1 MLRNRRRVHVGVT
14 QAIAVSILALTW
26 TLAATP
32 ASAQSVDTRGTTEVS
47 VPRANFRADC
57 SMSAEVVAT
66 LTEGEE
72 VEVLGIAGSWY
83 RVRHTE
89 SGIEGCM
96 HQTVLGAVTPL
107 SEEEAEELEEWEE
120 EIRER
125 EAEAREAE
133 LEAERERREEAL
145 EAERERREAE
155 LEAREEEAERRAREA
170 EWAARRARGEKRIT
184 GYLDLNIGYGIPG
197 EDGLHVEG
205 ALFFATNP
213 PTPIPNSHF
222 VDDYEYSGDLSY
234 GVAGGVLV
242 ALVRGGSVGGGVS
255 LTRTTYSTDLR
266 EEISL
271 PHPTVPGV
279 IVEDSFTTSAPDRTE
294 TALHLHAVYAPPTPE
309 QLRVRVFL
317 GPTIFRLELPIAG
330 TISWIFPVNPPRVVI
345 QDVEFGEESE
355 TVVGGHVGVDVAY
368 FFSRSVGIGA
378 SVNYSRATEEFEFS
392 PLDAPSGEQ
401 IVEEVTLGGL
411 SAALGVRF
419 RF

>member
-1 MLRNRRRVHVGVT
+1 MMLWTQSQTAYHATVSSRVV
-14 QAIAVSILALTW
+14 
-26 TLAATP
+26 LAAILLASGLLAEPSGGQTP
-32 ASAQSVDTRGTTEVS
+32 GVEGTAQVS
-47 VPRANFRADC
+47 VPRANFRATC

-72 VEVLGIAGSWY
+72 VEVLDTAGSWY

-96 HQTVLGAVTPL
+96 HQTVLGTVTPS
-107 SEEEAEELEEWEE
+107 SEEGAEELEEWEE
-120 EIRER
+120 EIHE
-125 EAEAREAE
+125 REAE
-133 LEAERERREEAL
+133 LEAERERRKAEL
-145 EAERERREAE
+145 EAERERCEAE
-155 LEAREEEAERRAREA
+155 LEAREEETERRAREA

-197 EDGLHVEG
+197 EDGLNVEG

-355 TVVGGHVGVDVAY
+355 TVVGGHVGADVAY